1 MLSHMLRTAT
11 PKGSPKSL
19 TYLSTRRNNANQSS
33 YTETSV
39 GLGTE
44 ISDRTIIC
52 VVVAQGGSSPAIVN
66 SITIGGTAMTL
77 YQANSTGQAG
87 WYGVLSVPTG
97 TSATVV
103 TTFNQTMQLYSISF
117 YRATGLSSL
126 VPTNVNGTAGSFAT
140 AATRSNTTAADG
152 FSLLA
157 ERHSS
162 TNATTWTNAAFDN
175 RGTNGT
181 AYDSY
186 ATVNRIG
193 TTALSNTV
201 TATWGG
207 SPVAAMMIQ
216 ASFS

>member
-1 MLSHMLRTAT
+1 MLSHMLRAAVNN
-11 PKGSPKSL
+11 SPKTL
-19 TYLSTRRNNANQSS
+19 TFLSARRNNANQSS

-39 GLGTE
+39 SLGAE
-44 ISDRTIIC
+44 ASNRTIIC
-52 VVVAQGGSSPAIVN
+52 VVVAQGTFPPAVVN

-103 TTFNQTMQLYSISF
+103 TTFNQTMQLYAISF

-126 VPTNVNGTAGSFAT
+126 IPTNVNGTIDSAT
-140 AATRSNTTAADG
+140 SLTRSNTTAADG

-157 ERHSS
+157 ERHSNNNTTS
-162 TNATTWTNAAFDN
+162 WNNASLDN
-175 RGTNGT
+175 GAINGNS
-181 AYDSY
+181 YDSY

-193 TTALSNTV
+193 NSSVSNTV
-201 TATWGG
+201 TASWSG
-207 SPVAAMMIQ
+207 SVVAMMIQ
-216 ASFS
+216 ASFT